1 MKNGA
6 LIYAASSLLSP
17 FLILSNRVVAV
28 LKSSSAS
35 DSLPR
40 CCSCNRSGRCLR
52 CACVQ
57 GRRNCDNCAPS
68 YHNRCSN
75 QPRNSCGS
83 QTMMS
88 KNHSPPPSEVILVAT
103 EANSTSSPTD
113 VVGPPDAFAHSAIVT
128 PVQTPIASPIVEPSA
143 PLSPPELPLYPL
155 LSQPAFTWGQLDGQ
169 DFTQAI
175 SAAYAKV
182 VHWRCNLFLVPSG
195 KAGRDFVTDINRQ
208 ICMLRSKEYAQ
219 DL

>member
-68 YHNRCSN
+68 YHNRCSK
-75 QPRNSCGS
+75 QLWITDRDVQESLTPTIGG
-83 QTMMS
+83 
-88 KNHSPPPSEVILVAT
+88 HSRGYRGQQHFFP
-103 EANSTSSPTD
+103 D
-113 VVGPPDAFAHSAIVT
+113 RRGGPPDAFAHSAIVT
-128 PVQTPIASPIVEPSA
+128 PVQAPIASPIIEPSV

-175 SAAYAKV
+175 SAAYAEV
-182 VHWRCNLFLVPSG
+182 VHWRRNLFLVPSG